1 MQHQDIYDRQIECL
15 KTGDLDGLMDQY
27 TDDAQLIRFDMVVS
41 GKEAL
46 RAFFAEYIAHIQPF
60 ELVSTDKY
68 TDTENSMFF
77 EATVSANGNPVRV
90 YDVFILEEG
99 KISRHFAGILS

>member
-15 KTGDLDGLMDQY
+15 KAGDLDGLMDQY
-27 TDDAQLIRFDMVVS
+27 AEDAQLIRFDMVVT

-46 RAFFAEYIAHIQPF
+46 RTFFADYIAHIKPF

-68 TDTENSMFF
+68 TDTEDAMFF
-77 EATVSANGNPVRV
+77 EATVSANGNTLRV
-90 YDVFILEEG
+90 YDVFMIEEG
-99 KISRHFAGILS
+99 KIKRHFAGILS